1 MECLGGFRALE
12 PDSRAEYRSSLAP
25 NGLVSWSSQ
34 QLETHAV
41 DPTVAE
47 AALTIDFPEVD
58 WRFLQS
64 VYGWATLQYQA
75 WARGYLEISAD
86 LPQTITFYT
95 DSVIEFWLDNKL
107 YFGGDFYA
115 YRRAPLVLQLAA
127 GKHKVDIRL
136 VRDVRVMG
144 GIGVPNVLIKLK
156 AEISNGTLAMVEQKL
171 LVSDIVDGTLASP
184 FASIPVRN
192 EARGWVNIL
201 EIESLNVR
209 SKGHPRFQAPTDVF
223 WRRHVLLAC
232 SKRHR

>member
-1 MECLGGFRALE
+1 MI
-12 PDSRAEYRSSLAP
+12 
-25 NGLVSWSSQ
+25 V
-34 QLETHAV
+34 
-41 DPTVAE
+41 
-47 AALTIDFPEVD
+47 DFPEVD

-64 VYGWATLQYQA
+64 VYGWAALQYQA

-95 DSVIEFWLDNKL
+95 DNVIEFWLDNKL

-115 YRRAPLVLQLAA
+115 YRRAPLVLHLAA
-127 GKHKVDIRL
+127 GKYKVDIRL
-136 VRDVRVMG
+136 VRDVRAMG
-144 GIGVPNVLIKLK
+144 GIGLPNVSIKLK

-192 EARGWVNIL
+192 ETRGWVDIL

-209 SKGHPRFQAPTDVF
+209 SRAIHSLKPPTDVY
-223 WRRHVLLAC
+223 WRRHVLLVC
-232 SKRHR
+232 SKMLR